1 MNTDVIFHR
10 KQFCVSLQI
19 WHDSH
24 IIENNVY
31 GISDVLQSHLLI
43 LIHVLR
49 GHIRNVDFVTYNGV
63 DKYRIIEY
71 DNFLQLQVQMQ
82 SGQPQPSESMMDSS
96 TMSNHL
102 QNDDIDADLT
112 TLEESLDSTVIS
124 AGDITSIPELSG
136 PVRYFK

>member
-1 MNTDVIFHR
+1 M
-10 KQFCVSLQI
+10 
-19 WHDSH
+19 
-24 IIENNVY
+24 
-31 GISDVLQSHLLI
+31 
-43 LIHVLR
+43 R